1 MAIRFRRGLRLRARV
16 ALAFGLGALILTT
29 VLSIV
34 TYLLVRDNLL
44 ETREQSA
51 QSVASVNANQAQ
63 RRIIEEIDAGTT
75 RDLLSNLRG
84 VRAESTPVIRL
95 DEEWISADPVVF
107 EAPGNIDSSL
117 LTLVSSSETSGAQM
131 VYRLNNGTPVLVI
144 GFPLTARNALYF
156 EATPLDDI
164 EDTLNALSQILIV
177 TSAGICLFGI
187 AIGAFASRRLLL
199 PVEKVG
205 QAARAI
211 ATGDLT
217 ARLEVGR
224 DRDLEQLTDS
234 FNQMATN
241 LEERVQADAKF
252 ASNVSHE
259 LRSPLTTIMAS
270 LEVLKANRE
279 ALDESSLVALD
290 LLTEDLER
298 FRQLVEDLLEI
309 SRYEVN
315 ANALDLERFIL
326 KEFLRAV
333 AIQSGHETIGVEFLN
348 CSEDLIIEA
357 DKRRLARVMNN
368 LLQNANNYAGG
379 ATRLTVKQDNDDIKI
394 SVEDNGPGI
403 PEKERNTIF
412 ERFARGAEG
421 GRRGSG
427 TGTGLG
433 LSLVAEHIKLH
444 GGGVTVTGHKD
455 GRSGSIFSITL
466 PGVIK

>member
-16 ALAFGLGALILTT
+16 TLAFGLGALLLTT

-51 QSVASVNANQAQ
+51 QSVATVNANQAQ

-107 EAPGNIDSSL
+107 EAPGNINSAL
-117 LTLVSSSETSGAQM
+117 LTLVSSSETFGAQM
-131 VYRLNNGTPVLVI
+131 KYRLNNGTPVLVI

-177 TSAGICLFGI
+177 TSAGICLLGI
-187 AIGAFASRRLLL
+187 AIGGFASRRLLL
-199 PVEKVG
+199 PVGKVG

-241 LEERVQADAKF
+241 LEERIQADAKF

-270 LEVLKANRE
+270 LEVLNANSKE
-279 ALDESSLVALD
+279 YDESSSVALE

-326 KEFLRAV
+326 KEFLRAIT
-333 AIQSGHETIGVEFLN
+333 IQSGHETLEIEFLN
-348 CSEDLIIEA
+348 CTEELIIEA

-379 ATRLTVKQDNDDIKI
+379 ATRLTVNQNNSDIEI
-394 SVEDNGPGI
+394 SVEDHGPGI

-444 GGGVTVTGHKD
+444 GGEVAVTGHKD
-455 GRSGSIFSITL
+455 DRLGSIFSITL
-466 PGVIK
+466 PRVVK

>member
-1 MAIRFRRGLRLRARV
+1 MAIQIRRGVRLRARV
-16 ALAFGLGALILTT
+16 TLAFGLGALILTT

-51 QSVASVNANQAQ
+51 QSVATVNANQAQ
-63 RRIIEEIDAGTT
+63 RRIIEEIDTGTA

-95 DEEWISADPVVF
+95 DNNWISADPVLF
-107 EAPGNIDSSL
+107 EAPGNIDSEL
-117 LTLVSSSETSGAQM
+117 LNLVNTSESSGAKM
-131 VYRLNNGTPVLVI
+131 TYRLSNGIPVLVI
-144 GFPLTARNALYF
+144 GFPLTAQDALYF

-177 TSAGICLFGI
+177 TSAGICLLGI
-187 AIGAFASRRLLL
+187 AIGTFASRRLLL

-234 FNQMATN
+234 FNQMASN
-241 LEERVQADAKF
+241 LEERIQADAKF

-270 LEVLKANRE
+270 LEVLNADKNTFNE
-279 ALDESSLVALD
+279 ASSVALD

-315 ANALDLERFIL
+315 ANALDLERFLL
-326 KEFLRAV
+326 KEFLRAI
-333 AIQSGHETIGVEFLN
+333 AIQSGHELLQVEFIN
-348 CSEDLIIEA
+348 CADQTIIEA

-368 LLQNANNYAGG
+368 LLENATNYAGG
-379 ATRLTVKQDNDDIKI
+379 ATRLTVTQHNNDIEI
-394 SVEDNGPGI
+394 SIEDKGPGI
-403 PEKERNTIF
+403 PEEERNTIF

-421 GRRGSG
+421 GRRGKG

-433 LSLVAEHIKLH
+433 LSLVAEHLKLH
-444 GGGVTVTGHKD
+444 GGKVNVRAHGNGESGSVFTVT
-455 GRSGSIFSITL
+455 L
-466 PGVIK
+466 PKVVK

>member
-1 MAIRFRRGLRLRARV
+1 MAIQIRRGVRLRARV
-16 ALAFGLGALILTT
+16 TLAFGLGALILTT

-51 QSVASVNANQAQ
+51 QSVATVNANQAQ
-63 RRIIEEIDAGTT
+63 RRIIEEIDTGTA

-95 DEEWISADPVVF
+95 DNNWISADPVLF
-107 EAPGNIDSSL
+107 EAPGNIDSEL
-117 LTLVSSSETSGAQM
+117 LNLVNTSESSGAKM
-131 VYRLNNGTPVLVI
+131 TYRLSNGIPVLVI
-144 GFPLTARNALYF
+144 GFPLTARDALYF

-177 TSAGICLFGI
+177 TSAGICLLGI
-187 AIGAFASRRLLL
+187 AIGTFASRRLLL

-234 FNQMATN
+234 FNQMASN
-241 LEERVQADAKF
+241 LEERIQADAKF

-270 LEVLKANRE
+270 LEVLNADKNTFNE
-279 ALDESSLVALD
+279 ASSVALD

-315 ANALDLERFIL
+315 ANALDLERFLL
-326 KEFLRAV
+326 KEFLRAI
-333 AIQSGHETIGVEFLN
+333 AIQSGHELLQVEFTN
-348 CSEDLIIEA
+348 CADQTIIEA

-368 LLQNANNYAGG
+368 LLENATNYAGG
-379 ATRLTVKQDNDDIKI
+379 ATRLTVTQHNNDIEI
-394 SVEDNGPGI
+394 SIEDKGPGI
-403 PEKERNTIF
+403 PEEERNTIF

-421 GRRGSG
+421 GRRGKG

-433 LSLVAEHIKLH
+433 LSLVAEHLKLH
-444 GGGVTVTGHKD
+444 GGKVNVRAHGNGESGSVFTVT
-455 GRSGSIFSITL
+455 L
-466 PGVIK
+466 PKVVK

>member
-1 MAIRFRRGLRLRARV
+1 MAPQFRRGVRLRARV
-16 ALAFGLGALILTT
+16 TLAFGLSALLLTT

-51 QSVASVNANQAQ
+51 QSVATVNANQAQ
-63 RRIIEEIDAGTT
+63 RRIIEEIDTGTT

-84 VRAESTPVIRL
+84 VRAESTPAIRL
-95 DEEWISADPVVF
+95 DDNWISADPVLF
-107 EAPGNIDSSL
+107 EAPGNIHVEL
-117 LTLVSSSETSGAQM
+117 LNLVSESESSGAKM
-131 VYRLNNGTPVLVI
+131 KYRLGNGTPVLVV
-144 GFPLTARNALYF
+144 GFPLTARDALYF

-224 DRDLEQLTDS
+224 DRDLAQLTDS
-234 FNQMATN
+234 FNQMASN
-241 LEERVQADAKF
+241 LEERIQSDAKF

-270 LEVLKANRE
+270 LEVLNADKHTFNQA
-279 ALDESSLVALD
+279 SSVALD

-315 ANALDLERFIL
+315 ANALDLERFLL
-326 KEFLRAV
+326 KEFLRAI
-333 AIQSGHETIGVEFLN
+333 AIQSGHETLEIDFIN
-348 CSEDLIIEA
+348 CAEETIIEA

-368 LLQNANNYAGG
+368 LLENATNYAGG
-379 ATRLTVKQDNDDIKI
+379 ATRLSVNQIESDIEI
-394 SVEDNGPGI
+394 SIEDHGPGI
-403 PEKERNTIF
+403 PETERNTIF

-421 GRRGSG
+421 GRRGKG

-433 LSLVAEHIKLH
+433 LSLVAEHLKLH
-444 GGGVTVTGHKD
+444 GGQVNVRGHED
-455 GRSGSIFSITL
+455 GRKGSVFTIKL
-466 PGVIK
+466 PKVIK

>member
-1 MAIRFRRGLRLRARV
+1 MAIQIRRGVRLRARV
-16 ALAFGLGALILTT
+16 TLAFGLGALILTT

-51 QSVASVNANQAQ
+51 QSVATVNANQAQ
-63 RRIIEEIDAGTT
+63 RRIIEEIDTGTA

-95 DEEWISADPVVF
+95 DNNWISADPVLF
-107 EAPGNIDSSL
+107 EAPGNIDSEL
-117 LTLVSSSETSGAQM
+117 LNLVNTSESSGAKM
-131 VYRLNNGTPVLVI
+131 RYRLSNGTPVLVI
-144 GFPLTARNALYF
+144 GFPLTARDALYF

-177 TSAGICLFGI
+177 TSAGICLLGI
-187 AIGAFASRRLLL
+187 AIGTFASRRLLL

-234 FNQMATN
+234 FNQMASN
-241 LEERVQADAKF
+241 LEERIQADAKF

-270 LEVLKANRE
+270 LEVLNADKNTFNE
-279 ALDESSLVALD
+279 ASSVALD

-315 ANALDLERFIL
+315 ANALDLERFLL
-326 KEFLRAV
+326 KEFLRAI
-333 AIQSGHETIGVEFLN
+333 AIQSGHELLQVEFIN
-348 CSEDLIIEA
+348 CADQTIIEA

-368 LLQNANNYAGG
+368 LLENATNYAGG
-379 ATRLTVKQDNDDIKI
+379 ATRLTVTQHNNDIEI
-394 SVEDNGPGI
+394 SIEDKGPGI
-403 PEKERNTIF
+403 PEEERNTIF

-421 GRRGSG
+421 GRRGKG

-433 LSLVAEHIKLH
+433 LSLVAEHLKLH
-444 GGGVTVTGHKD
+444 GGKVNVRAHGNGESGSVFTVT
-455 GRSGSIFSITL
+455 L
-466 PGVIK
+466 PKVVK

>member
-1 MAIRFRRGLRLRARV
+1 MAIQIRRGVRLRARV
-16 ALAFGLGALILTT
+16 TLAFGLGALILTT

-51 QSVASVNANQAQ
+51 QSVATVNANQAQ
-63 RRIIEEIDAGTT
+63 RRIIEEIDTGTA

-95 DEEWISADPVVF
+95 DNNWISADPVLF
-107 EAPGNIDSSL
+107 EAPGNIDSEL
-117 LTLVSSSETSGAQM
+117 LNLVNTSESSGAKM
-131 VYRLNNGTPVLVI
+131 TYRLSNGTPVLVI
-144 GFPLTARNALYF
+144 GFPLTARDALYF

-177 TSAGICLFGI
+177 TSAGICLLGI
-187 AIGAFASRRLLL
+187 AIGTFASRRLLL

-234 FNQMATN
+234 FNQMASN
-241 LEERVQADAKF
+241 LEERIQADAKF

-270 LEVLKANRE
+270 LEVLNADKNTFNE
-279 ALDESSLVALD
+279 ASSVALD

-315 ANALDLERFIL
+315 ANALDLERFLL
-326 KEFLRAV
+326 KEFLRAI
-333 AIQSGHETIGVEFLN
+333 AIQSGHELLQVEFTN
-348 CSEDLIIEA
+348 CADQTIIEA

-368 LLQNANNYAGG
+368 LLENATNYAGG
-379 ATRLTVKQDNDDIKI
+379 ATRLTVTQHNNDIEI
-394 SVEDNGPGI
+394 SIEDKGPGI
-403 PEKERNTIF
+403 PEEERNTIF

-421 GRRGSG
+421 GRRGKG

-433 LSLVAEHIKLH
+433 LSLVAEHLKLH
-444 GGGVTVTGHKD
+444 GGKVNVRAHGNGESGSVFTVT
-455 GRSGSIFSITL
+455 L
-466 PGVIK
+466 PKVVK